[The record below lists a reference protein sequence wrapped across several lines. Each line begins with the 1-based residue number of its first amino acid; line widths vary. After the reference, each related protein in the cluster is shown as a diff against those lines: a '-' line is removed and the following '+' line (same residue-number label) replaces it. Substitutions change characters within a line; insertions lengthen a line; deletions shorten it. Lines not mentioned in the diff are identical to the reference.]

1 MRTYK
6 YQTTD
11 NRTVFSPKPL
21 LYAMTASNL
30 VDLKKMEDED
40 AKNISIIAGDCMA
53 ELFDAATPTDIPT
66 EQLKPLPDRSWYLHN
81 CCVLEGN
88 KLYIRDG
95 KNYKAL
101 SSFME
106 KADPDELKYVL
117 TQVAMQAALCRA
129 ELQSKTP
136 SVVAG

>member
-21 LYAMTASNL
+21 LYAMTASLL
-30 VDLKKMEDED
+30 VDLKKLAAGD
-40 AKNISIIAGDCMA
+40 AKDISIIAGDCMA
-53 ELFDAATPTDIPT
+53 EIFDAATPADVPV
-66 EQLKPLPDRSWYLHN
+66 EQPKALPDRSWYLHN
-81 CCVLEGN
+81 YCVLEGN

-95 KNYKAL
+95 KSYKSLTA
-101 SSFME
+101 FME

-129 ELQSKTP
+129 ELQRSTT
-136 SVVAG
+136 SMVAG